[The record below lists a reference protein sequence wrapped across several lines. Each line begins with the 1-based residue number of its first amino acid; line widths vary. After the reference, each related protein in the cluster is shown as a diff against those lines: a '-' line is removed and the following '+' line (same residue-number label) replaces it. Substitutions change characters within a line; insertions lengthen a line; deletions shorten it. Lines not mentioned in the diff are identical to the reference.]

1 MSENIENIDV
11 EDTKDDD
18 VYVKYCSLCRR
29 GENDK
34 NKIFKFPG
42 GFYIC
47 GDCLQKSLDDIEN
60 SYGSM
65 GMPNMPNMGNM
76 GFGGNNLTPAQLDEL
91 CRAMGFP
98 NATPG
103 NVNVTADGS
112 DVEVEYG
119 NDTTEKDGNNG
130 NSISNISMI
139 NLSDLSSLMT
149 GKNKVKRKPK
159 KDKSKPVIDIEKIPA
174 PHIIKQKLDEYVI
187 GQEHAKK
194 VMSVAVYNHYKRITA
209 DQNDED
215 LIEKS
220 NMLMLGPTGC
230 GKTYLVKT
238 LAKLLDVPLA
248 ITDATTLTEA
258 GYIGDDIES
267 VVSKLI
273 DAADGDIEKAEV
285 GIIFID
291 EIDKLAKKTS
301 TSTRDVN
308 GESVQQG
315 LLKLLEGS
323 LVEVPIGSSSKN
335 AMVPME
341 TVDTRNI
348 LFICGGAFPDME
360 NIIKERLNKQSSM
373 GFQADLKDK
382 YDKEKDLLMKVTTE
396 DVRTYGMIPE
406 FIGRLPIVFA
416 LSGMTEDM
424 LVSVLKD
431 PKGAITK
438 QYQKL
443 LLLDEV
449 DLQFDDEALHAIAR
463 RALKRDTG
471 ARALRAVIEEIM
483 LDIMYEIPKDD
494 NIGRVIITKDYV
506 ENKGAPIIEMRNV
519 K

>member
-1 MSENIENIDV
+1 MSENLENYDV
-11 EDTKDDD
+11 EDSNDEDI
-18 VYVKYCSLCRR
+18 YVKYCSLCRR
-29 GENDK
+29 SENDN

-47 GDCLQKSLDDIEN
+47 GDCLQKSLDDIDK
-60 SYGSM
+60 SYGDM
-65 GMPNMPNMGNM
+65 GMPNMNNM
-76 GFGGNNLTPAQLDEL
+76 GFAGNAFSSVPFDDFYKMMGITNPNQNVSNTNADSDGDE
-91 CRAMGFP
+91 
-98 NATPG
+98 
-103 NVNVTADGS
+103 VVVEDDKDGKS
-112 DVEVEYG
+112 G
-119 NDTTEKDGNNG
+119 NDG

-139 NLSDLSSLMT
+139 NLSDLSSLMA
-149 GKNKVKRKPK
+149 GKNKVKRKSK

-174 PHIIKQKLDEYVI
+174 PHIIKQKLDEYVV

-323 LVEVPIGSSSKN
+323 MVEVPIGSSSKN

-382 YDKEKDLLMKVTTE
+382 YDDEKDLLLKVTVE

-424 LVSVLKD
+424 LVSVLKE

-449 DLQFDDEALHAIAR
+449 DLQFEDEALHAIAR
-463 RALKRDTG
+463 RAIKRNTG

-494 NIGRVIITKDYV
+494 NIGRVIITKEYV
-506 ENKGAPIIEMRNV
+506 EDKGAPIIEMRNV

>member
-1 MSENIENIDV
+1 MSDKIETFV
-11 EDTKDDD
+11 EDENGDD

-29 GENDK
+29 AEHDD

-47 GDCLQKSLDDIEN
+47 GECLQKSLDDIEN

-65 GMPNMPNMGNM
+65 GMPNMNM
-76 GFGGNNLTPAQLDEL
+76 GFDASSVNSVQLDEL
-91 CRAMGFP
+91 YKAMGIQ
-98 NATPG
+98 TP
-103 NVNVTADGS
+103 VNNEVNEENSTES
-112 DVEVEYG
+112 D
-119 NDTTEKDGNNG
+119 TETKEDKNKNNL
-130 NSISNISMI
+130 SNIQMI
-139 NLSDLSSLMT
+139 NLSDLSSFMPAR
-149 GKNKVKRKPK
+149 NKVKRKAK
-159 KDKSKPVIDIEKIPA
+159 KDKSKPVIDINKIPA
-174 PHIIKQKLDEYVI
+174 PHIIKQKLDEYVV

-194 VMSVAVYNHYKRITA
+194 VISVAVYNHYKRIGA
-209 DQNDED
+209 ENVDEENI
-215 LIEKS
+215 IEKS

-360 NIIKERLNKQSSM
+360 NIIKERLNKQSSV
-373 GFQADLKDK
+373 GFVADLKDK
-382 YDKEKDLLMKVTTE
+382 YDDEKDLLLKVTVD

-416 LSGMTEDM
+416 LSAMTEDM
-424 LVSVLKD
+424 LVKVLTE
-431 PKGAITK
+431 PKGAIIK
-438 QYQKL
+438 QYKKL
-443 LLLDEV
+443 LELDEV
-449 DLQFDDEALHAIAR
+449 DLQFDEEALYVIAR
-463 RALKRDTG
+463 RALERKTG

-494 NIGRVIITKDYV
+494 NIGRVIITKEYV
-506 ENKGAPIIEMRNV
+506 EDKGAPIIEMRNV
-519 K
+519 KKKEKDE

>member
-11 EDTKDDD
+11 EDTNDED

-29 GENDK
+29 SENDK

-60 SYGSM
+60 SYGNM
-65 GMPNMPNMGNM
+65 GMPNMSNM
-76 GFGGNNLTPAQLDEL
+76 GFSGNNISPTQLDEL
-91 CRAMGFP
+91 CRMMGFP
-98 NATPG
+98 N
-103 NVNVTADGS
+103 NNQNSENVTVNGNE
-112 DVEVEYG
+112 VEVEDEKGANG
-119 NDTTEKDGNNG
+119 NNGNNG